1 MTSKLLI
8 EHLTIV
14 LCAICIAIV
23 AGLFLGVIAYLFP
36 KARKVI
42 LNLAD
47 LLQTIP
53 SLAMLGLIMIV
64 IGAGKQTVIIG
75 LALYSLL
82 PIIRNTVLGLT
93 DVSPAIKEAAMG
105 CGMTKFQS
113 LFQVEL
119 PMAFPVVFTGIRIAT
134 VNSISTAVFATF
146 VGGGGIGSVIY
157 RGIRIQNMG
166 MILSGTAALMI
177 MAIFFDTLMG
187 WIERRMMA
195 KNGLTPTR

>member
-23 AGLFLGVIAYLFP
+23 EGLFLGVIAYLFP

-93 DVSPAIKEAAMG
+93 EVSPAIKEAAMG

>member
-64 IGAGKQTVIIG
+64 IGAGKQTVITG
-75 LALYSLL
+75 LALL
-82 PIIRNTVLGLT
+82 IIITLT
-93 DVSPAIKEAAMG
+93 
-105 CGMTKFQS
+105 TK
-113 LFQVEL
+113 VTKGEI
-119 PMAFPVVFTGIRIAT
+119 V
-134 VNSISTAVFATF
+134 
-146 VGGGGIGSVIY
+146 
-157 RGIRIQNMG
+157 
-166 MILSGTAALMI
+166 
-177 MAIFFDTLMG
+177 
-187 WIERRMMA
+187 
-195 KNGLTPTR
+195 K